1 VLLAY
6 WKSDGVRYPISG
18 GGLLRQPAL
27 VRVATWNVNF
37 VRARLPKLL
46 PWLSATGPDVVC
58 LQERKCPAGEVRSL
72 MFAALG
78 YDVAVH
84 STGRWNVVAPL
95 SKGGLIDARYGLFD
109 EPDHQAEGTL

>member
-1 VLLAY
+1 
-6 WKSDGVRYPISG
+6 
-18 GGLLRQPAL
+18 L

-95 SKGGLIDARYGLFD
+95 SKGGLTDARYELFD